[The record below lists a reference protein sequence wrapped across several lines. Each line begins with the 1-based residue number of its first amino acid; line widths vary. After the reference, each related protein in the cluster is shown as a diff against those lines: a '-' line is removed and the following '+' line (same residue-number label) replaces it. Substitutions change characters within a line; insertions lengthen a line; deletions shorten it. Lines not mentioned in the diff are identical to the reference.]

1 MRSYPVQHVFGDHLA
16 SAYQTGGHLMQARAA
31 MEKALSWGNEPIFL
45 RRDKT
50 YWPCVGVA
58 RKLNAAVRDRPGP
71 EDKKE
76 AALHD

>member
-1 MRSYPVQHVFGDHLA
+1 
-16 SAYQTGGHLMQARAA
+16 MQARAA
-31 MEKALSWGNEPIFL
+31 MEKALSWGNESFFL

-50 YWPCVGVA
+50 YRPCVGVA
-58 RKLNAAVRDRPGP
+58 WKLNAAVRDRPGP